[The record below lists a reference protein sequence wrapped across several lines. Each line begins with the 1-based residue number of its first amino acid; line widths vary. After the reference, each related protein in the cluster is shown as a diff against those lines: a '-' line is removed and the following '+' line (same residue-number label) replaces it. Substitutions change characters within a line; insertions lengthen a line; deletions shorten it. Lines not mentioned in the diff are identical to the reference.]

1 MFSIRGLSVWTV
13 WLAAAGSVFSPY
25 SVAALSDVCLPLG
38 PAVISIPFSSSLVV
52 QRDVPVGGVL
62 ASVEVKTPIR
72 CNNRFFPTGGYA
84 QYFKSSSNAAVGVSR
99 GAFRTSNSGI
109 GLRWTLSAP
118 TGNYSFSSTDLNST
132 SPMAG
137 VAFPYLGG
145 DKYYALQHTFE
156 LIKLGDVAG
165 GSFRF
170 PDFSVMSS
178 PDSVLGGLYDKK
190 LNTFTFP
197 QVNVA
202 VSSCFVMENSILVK
216 MGRVD
221 ANSFRG
227 PGTAVQEKSFSIDL
241 RCDAGARVN
250 LTLDSTHQVGGYPGT
265 IRLAS
270 SAQSAIGV
278 GIQVLNASMANHT
291 PMLLGQPQMMGLASG
306 GINSLKLAAR
316 YIQVANKVSGGKAD
330 GTLTFVLSYL

>member
-1 MFSIRGLSVWTV
+1 MV
-13 WLAAAGSVFSPY
+13 
-25 SVAALSDVCLPLG
+25 
-38 PAVISIPFSSSLVV
+38 
-52 QRDVPVGGVL
+52 
-62 ASVEVKTPIR
+62 
-72 CNNRFFPTGGYA
+72 
-84 QYFKSSSNAAVGVSR
+84 
-99 GAFRTSNSGI
+99 
-109 GLRWTLSAP
+109 
-118 TGNYSFSSTDLNST
+118 
-132 SPMAG
+132 G

-178 PDSVLGGLYDKK
+178 PDSLLGGLYDKK

-197 QVNVA
+197 LINVA
-202 VSSCFVMENSILVK
+202 VSSCFVMENSVLVK

-227 PGTAVQEKSFSIDL
+227 PGSMAQEKNFSIDL
-241 RCDAGARVN
+241 RCDAEARIN
-250 LTLDSTHQVGGYPGT
+250 LTLDNTYQVGGYPGT

-270 SAQSAIGV
+270 SAQSATGV
-278 GIQVLNASMANHT
+278 GIQILNASMANHT

-316 YIQVANKVSGGKAD
+316 YIQVASKVSSGKAD

>member
-1 MFSIRGLSVWTV
+1 MFSIRGLSAWTV
-13 WLAAAGSVFSPY
+13 WLAAAGSLFSQH
-25 SVAALSDVCLPLG
+25 SVAALSDVCLPVG
-38 PAVISIPFSSSLVV
+38 SAVVSIPFSNSLVV

-62 ASVEVKTPIR
+62 ASVEVKTSIR
-72 CNNRFFPTGGYA
+72 CNNRFFPTGSYA
-84 QYFKSSSNAAVGVSR
+84 QYYKSSSNAAVGVSR

-109 GLRWTLSAP
+109 GLRWNLSAP
-118 TGNYSFSSTDLNST
+118 TGNYLFSSSDLNST

-137 VAFPYLGG
+137 VAFPFGG
-145 DKYYALQHTFE
+145 GEKYYVLQHTFE
-156 LIKLGDVAG
+156 LIKLGEVTG

-170 PDFSVMSS
+170 PDFSVMTS
-178 PDSVLGGLYDKK
+178 PESVLGGLYDKK

-197 QVNVA
+197 LVNVA
-202 VSSCFVMENSILVK
+202 VSSCFLMENSVLVK

-227 PGTAVQEKSFSIDL
+227 PGSAVQEQSFSIDL

-270 SAQSAIGV
+270 SAQSATGV
-278 GIQVLNASMANHT
+278 GIQVLNASTANHT

-316 YIQVANKVSGGKAD
+316 YIQVANKISSGKAD

>member
-1 MFSIRGLSVWTV
+1 
-13 WLAAAGSVFSPY
+13 
-25 SVAALSDVCLPLG
+25 
-38 PAVISIPFSSSLVV
+38 
-52 QRDVPVGGVL
+52 
-62 ASVEVKTPIR
+62 
-72 CNNRFFPTGGYA
+72 
-84 QYFKSSSNAAVGVSR
+84 
-99 GAFRTSNSGI
+99 
-109 GLRWTLSAP
+109 
-118 TGNYSFSSTDLNST
+118 
-132 SPMAG
+132 MAG

-165 GSFRF
+165 GNFRF

-227 PGTAVQEKSFSIDL
+227 PALPCRRRAF
-241 RCDAGARVN
+241 R
-250 LTLDSTHQVGGYPGT
+250 STCAAMRGPGST
-265 IRLAS
+265 
-270 SAQSAIGV
+270 
-278 GIQVLNASMANHT
+278 
-291 PMLLGQPQMMGLASG
+291 
-306 GINSLKLAAR
+306 
-316 YIQVANKVSGGKAD
+316 
-330 GTLTFVLSYL
+330 